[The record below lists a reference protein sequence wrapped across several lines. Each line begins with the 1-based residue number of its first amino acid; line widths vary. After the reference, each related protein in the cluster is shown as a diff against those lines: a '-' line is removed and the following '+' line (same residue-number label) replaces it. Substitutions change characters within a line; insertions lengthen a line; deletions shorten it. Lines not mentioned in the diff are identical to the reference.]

1 MIGAIAAA
9 YRQNQLGLLRERSC
23 NIRAMFAHAM
33 TGKTK
38 DLFTGLNWSLTLA
51 PLIAKVALEN
61 SPIRYRH
68 TTWPPNV
75 GVKAAPRTNN
85 KKQNVET
92 RYVGFLPTV
101 SESGPAK
108 REPELIPKRYM
119 AVDRL
124 SASLLT

>member
-1 MIGAIAAA
+1 
-9 YRQNQLGLLRERSC
+9 
-23 NIRAMFAHAM
+23 MFAHAI
-33 TGKTK
+33 TGKAK

-61 SPIRYRH
+61 SPIKYRH
-68 TTWPPNV
+68 TTWPPKV

-101 SESGPAK
+101 SDSCPAK
-108 REPELIPKRYM
+108 CEPELIPKRYI
-119 AVDRL
+119 AVERF